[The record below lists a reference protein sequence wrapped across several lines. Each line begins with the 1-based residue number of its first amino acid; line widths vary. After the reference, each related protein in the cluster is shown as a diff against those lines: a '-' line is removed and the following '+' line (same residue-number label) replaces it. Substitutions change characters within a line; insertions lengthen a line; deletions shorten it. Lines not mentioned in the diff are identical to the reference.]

1 MFITKR
7 RCKQMDLNKRQLQI
21 LVVLRNKNHW
31 ITSEELAEALGTNK
45 KTIQTEIKNM
55 LAIYEKKIIIQSNKR
70 SGYFLESIES
80 ETKQQII
87 QEVTKHKIYSSM
99 DFRASTIV
107 TYLLF
112 QKGYVSMQKIADIF
126 FLSKTAV
133 SLQIKTILRW
143 IERNP
148 KLELEVSST
157 KGLKIIAEEN
167 SKRIFLSLVGTET
180 VIQHARLPQQI
191 STIFSNIMSTVQ
203 KTLKEVLISYNYIV
217 SGEDF
222 IRFSRYLVLTI
233 LRREELLEK
242 TNRYTLFIPMVE
254 TLTKK
259 LSSELP
265 YSFSNQEKQ
274 AIENRLLELNYL
286 MINDEKNKEIEK
298 NLRAFEQTIIRF
310 LDLPV
315 SLLFHETEFLLTHIK
330 QMKTRMDAGHNT
342 MNHFVQKIISR
353 YPLEIY
359 LIRRFFP
366 IHFQLRPNLA
376 ESAYFVLYLAE
387 ALNPFRKQGEILIV
401 SNHPI
406 SILNTLKK
414 QIQQSMNMWIKECR
428 IEPVYLFKNQS
439 NKITEYDAILTTEQE
454 LIFEW
459 DDLIYLPSVLD
470 EFESWEI
477 YQILREKLTIVE
489 EKKKTK
495 LLDHYYKEEN
505 QIKIHKKIDSI
516 QQLIS
521 PSSDLV
527 MLPLNAETLLCCLI
541 KSQVETKITE
551 YQLEIPLI
559 HQQRKIKRV
568 FFVSFDYKRND
579 ILVFFQ
585 AVSDLL
591 G

>member
-1 MFITKR
+1 MVKIGAGE
-7 RCKQMDLNKRQLQI
+7 QIPADLQVISGRAEANEALLTGESDLIVKETGAELLSGSFLTSGSVMAEVIRVGADNYAVRL
-21 LVVLRNKNHW
+21 
-31 ITSEELAEALGTNK
+31 TSEAKTHKAIRSELVDSIRKVSKFTSFVIIPLGIILFLEAL
-45 KTIQTEIKNM
+45 
-55 LAIYEKKIIIQSNKR
+55 
-70 SGYFLESIES
+70 
-80 ETKQQII
+80 
-87 QEVTKHKIYSSM
+87 
-99 DFRASTIV
+99 
-107 TYLLF
+107 
-112 QKGYVSMQKIADIF
+112 
-126 FLSKTAV
+126 
-133 SLQIKTILRW
+133 
-143 IERNP
+143 
-148 KLELEVSST
+148 
-157 KGLKIIAEEN
+157 
-167 SKRIFLSLVGTET
+167 
-180 VIQHARLPQQI
+180 
-191 STIFSNIMSTVQ
+191 
-203 KTLKEVLISYNYIV
+203 
-217 SGEDF
+217 F
-222 IRFSRYLVLTI
+222 I
-233 LRREELLEK
+233 
-242 TNRYTLFIPMVE
+242 
-254 TLTKK
+254 
-259 LSSELP
+259 
-265 YSFSNQEKQ
+265 
-274 AIENRLLELNYL
+274 
-286 MINDEKNKEIEK
+286 
-298 NLRAFEQTIIRF
+298 
-310 LDLPV
+310 
-315 SLLFHETEFLLTHIK
+315 
-330 QMKTRMDAGHNT
+330 
-342 MNHFVQKIISR
+342 
-353 YPLEIY
+353 
-359 LIRRFFP
+359 
-366 IHFQLRPNLA
+366 
-376 ESAYFVLYLAE
+376 
-387 ALNPFRKQGEILIV
+387 
-401 SNHPI
+401 
-406 SILNTLKK
+406 
-414 QIQQSMNMWIKECR
+414 R

>member
-1 MFITKR
+1 
-7 RCKQMDLNKRQLQI
+7 MDLNKRQLQI

-180 VIQHARLPQQI
+180 VIQHARFPQQI
-191 STIFSNIMSTVQ
+191 STFFSNIMPTVQ

-401 SNHPI
+401 SNQPI

>member
-1 MFITKR
+1 
-7 RCKQMDLNKRQLQI
+7 MDLNKRQLQI

>member
-1 MFITKR
+1 
-7 RCKQMDLNKRQLQI
+7 MDLNKRQLQI

-180 VIQHARLPQQI
+180 VIQHARFPQQI
-191 STIFSNIMSTVQ
+191 STIFSNIMPTVQ
-203 KTLKEVLISYNYIV
+203 KTLKEVLISYKRCV

-242 TNRYTLFIPMVE
+242 TNRYIVSIPMVE

-265 YSFSNQEKQ
+265 YSFSNQESFR
-274 AIENRLLELNYL
+274 RLKKIVLNIINKLSSL
-286 MINDEKNKEIEK
+286 MVKTLNK

-401 SNHPI
+401 SNQPI

>member
-1 MFITKR
+1 
-7 RCKQMDLNKRQLQI
+7 MDLNKRQLQI

-180 VIQHARLPQQI
+180 VIQHTRLPQQI
-191 STIFSNIMSTVQ
+191 STIFSNIMPTVQ

-401 SNHPI
+401 SNQPI

>member
-180 VIQHARLPQQI
+180 VIQHARFPQQI
-191 STIFSNIMSTVQ
+191 STIFSNIMPTVQ

-401 SNHPI
+401 SNQPI

-439 NKITEYDAILTTEQE
+439 NKITEYDAILTIEQE

>member
-180 VIQHARLPQQI
+180 VIQHARFPQQI
-191 STIFSNIMSTVQ
+191 STIFSNTMPTVQ

-401 SNHPI
+401 SNQPI

>member
-1 MFITKR
+1 
-7 RCKQMDLNKRQLQI
+7 
-21 LVVLRNKNHW
+21 
-31 ITSEELAEALGTNK
+31 
-45 KTIQTEIKNM
+45 
-55 LAIYEKKIIIQSNKR
+55 
-70 SGYFLESIES
+70 
-80 ETKQQII
+80 
-87 QEVTKHKIYSSM
+87 
-99 DFRASTIV
+99 
-107 TYLLF
+107 
-112 QKGYVSMQKIADIF
+112 
-126 FLSKTAV
+126 
-133 SLQIKTILRW
+133 
-143 IERNP
+143 
-148 KLELEVSST
+148 
-157 KGLKIIAEEN
+157 
-167 SKRIFLSLVGTET
+167 
-180 VIQHARLPQQI
+180 
-191 STIFSNIMSTVQ
+191 
-203 KTLKEVLISYNYIV
+203 
-217 SGEDF
+217 
-222 IRFSRYLVLTI
+222 LVLTI

-401 SNHPI
+401 SNQPI

>member
-1 MFITKR
+1 
-7 RCKQMDLNKRQLQI
+7 MDLNKRQLQI

-191 STIFSNIMSTVQ
+191 STIFSNIMLTVQ

-376 ESAYFVLYLAE
+376 ESAYLVLYLAE

-401 SNHPI
+401 SNQPI

-470 EFESWEI
+470 EFESSEI

-559 HQQRKIKRV
+559 YQQRKIKRV

>member
-180 VIQHARLPQQI
+180 VIQHARLPLQI
-191 STIFSNIMSTVQ
+191 STIFSNIMPTVQ

-376 ESAYFVLYLAE
+376 ESAYLVLYLAE

-401 SNHPI
+401 SNQPI

-470 EFESWEI
+470 EFESSEI

-559 HQQRKIKRV
+559 YQQRKIKRV

>member
-1 MFITKR
+1 
-7 RCKQMDLNKRQLQI
+7 MDLNKRQLQI

-180 VIQHARLPQQI
+180 VIQHARLPLQI
-191 STIFSNIMSTVQ
+191 STIFSNIMPTVQ

-376 ESAYFVLYLAE
+376 ESAYLVLYLAE

-401 SNHPI
+401 SNQPI

-470 EFESWEI
+470 EFESSEI

-559 HQQRKIKRV
+559 YQQRKIKRV

>member
-1 MFITKR
+1 
-7 RCKQMDLNKRQLQI
+7 MDLNKRQLQI

-180 VIQHARLPQQI
+180 VIQHARLPQKI
-191 STIFSNIMSTVQ
+191 STIFSNIMPTVQ

-376 ESAYFVLYLAE
+376 ESAYLVLYLAE

-401 SNHPI
+401 SNQPI

-470 EFESWEI
+470 EFESSEI